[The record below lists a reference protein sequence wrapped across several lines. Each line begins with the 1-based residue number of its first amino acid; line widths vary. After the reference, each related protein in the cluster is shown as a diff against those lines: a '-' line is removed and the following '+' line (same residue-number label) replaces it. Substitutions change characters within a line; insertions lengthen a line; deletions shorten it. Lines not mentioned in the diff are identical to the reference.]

1 MTAECYECATAVG
14 MVEHDGRKSLN
25 VREMMRV
32 GADDCVKCECN
43 THYAKNESED
53 IPAKSGNGRA
63 ERSREKMNAQW
74 MWENDSCERLESLSS
89 PLLSLC
95 EISVG
100 SNRNAHGESW
110 CENMDVSLRFRD
122 EEGRIPK

>member
-1 MTAECYECATAVG
+1 M
-14 MVEHDGRKSLN
+14 GRKSLN
-25 VREMMRV
+25 VREMMRIV
-32 GADDCVKCECN
+32 ADDCVKCECN
-43 THYAKNESED
+43 MHYAKNESED

-74 MWENDSCERLESLSS
+74 MWENYSCERLESLSS
-89 PLLSLC
+89 QLLSLC

-110 CENMDVSLRFRD
+110 CENMDISLRFRD
-122 EEGRIPK
+122 EGGD

>member
-1 MTAECYECATAVG
+1 M
-14 MVEHDGRKSLN
+14 MGRKSLN
-25 VREMMRV
+25 VREMMRIV
-32 GADDCVKCECN
+32 ADDCVKCECN

-53 IPAKSGNGRA
+53 ISAKSGNDRA

-89 PLLSLC
+89 PPLSLC
-95 EISVG
+95 IFVCSD
-100 SNRNAHGESW
+100 RNAHGGSW

>member
-1 MTAECYECATAVG
+1 MTAECYECATAEG
-14 MVEHDGRKSLN
+14 MAEHDGRKSLN
-25 VREMMRV
+25 VIEMMRI

-74 MWENDSCERLESLSS
+74 MWENDSCERF
-89 PLLSLC
+89 LSLC
-95 EISVG
+95 EIFVG
-100 SNRNAHGESW
+100 SNRNAHG
-110 CENMDVSLRFRD
+110 
-122 EEGRIPK
+122 GRVVREHGCIVAVPRRRGANT